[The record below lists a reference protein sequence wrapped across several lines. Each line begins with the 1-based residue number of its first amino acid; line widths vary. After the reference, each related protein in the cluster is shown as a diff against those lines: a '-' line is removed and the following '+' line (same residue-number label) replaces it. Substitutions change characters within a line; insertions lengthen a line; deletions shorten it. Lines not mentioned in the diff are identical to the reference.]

1 MKKLLGLVAVL
12 VILALSACAVTMP
25 ICATS
30 NAIGPKTGEATTMF
44 ICGLPM
50 CEGGILKAAR
60 NGGIGKISTVDSR
73 ITFIP
78 AIWMPLIINQTT
90 VISGE

>member
-30 NAIGPKTGEATTMF
+30 NAIGPKTGDF
-44 ICGLPM
+44 
-50 CEGGILKAAR
+50 
-60 NGGIGKISTVDSR
+60 
-73 ITFIP
+73 
-78 AIWMPLIINQTT
+78 
-90 VISGE
+90 